1 MFIQGFF
8 SEANANWAAS
18 ALPAITIL
26 CGYCLS
32 KRIKFAVLT
41 ILSNLLICI
50 FILIVSFN
58 GNLIFLDVKSD
69 PLRKLKGWSILSE
82 DLKDTISKETK
93 EQTKL
98 ENAIKAPMLGTLYH
112 APSPK
117 AKTFIK
123 VGKKVKTGDT
133 LFIIEAMKT
142 MNQVKSDRD
151 GTVKKILVENGMP
164 VEFNQDL
171 VVID

>member
-1 MFIQGFF
+1 MFKFNIDKKAIDTLIDILKKNDLTQIEVKDGRKSIKIAKESIKLQSINHEIKESESLKIQDK
-8 SEANANWAAS
+8 
-18 ALPAITIL
+18 T
-26 CGYCLS
+26 
-32 KRIKFAVLT
+32 
-41 ILSNLLICI
+41 
-50 FILIVSFN
+50 
-58 GNLIFLDVKSD
+58 
-69 PLRKLKGWSILSE
+69 
-82 DLKDTISKETK
+82 LKDIK
-93 EQTKL
+93 EQTKF

-117 AKTFIK
+117 AKAFIK
-123 VGKKVKTGDT
+123 VGQKVKTGDI

-142 MNQVKSDRD
+142 MNQVKSDRE